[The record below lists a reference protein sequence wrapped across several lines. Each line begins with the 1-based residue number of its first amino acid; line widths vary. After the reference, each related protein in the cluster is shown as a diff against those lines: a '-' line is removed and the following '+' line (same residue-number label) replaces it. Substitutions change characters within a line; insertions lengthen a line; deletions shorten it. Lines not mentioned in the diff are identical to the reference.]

1 MCIVQYLP
9 AVADEWIFETESL
22 SLHSQ
27 WPSIEASSGP
37 WVQALYSLSS
47 PTPPSPQILAMFC
60 REVIKNIHIILYL
73 IFQHE
78 FWFHTAECQKEQR
91 WRRVQLVENS
101 KIQDVFLSCQKGA
114 LPFSILLCNLHASRS
129 QPEPTSAYDSI
140 FVINLTSF
148 HLCKPEGHW

>member
-1 MCIVQYLP
+1 MYCAVSSCSRRWMNIWNWESFLVQS
-9 AVADEWIFETESL
+9 V
-22 SLHSQ
+22 
-27 WPSIEASSGP
+27 WPSIESSSGP

-47 PTPPSPQILAMFC
+47 PPPPTPQILAMFC

-78 FWFHTAECQKEQR
+78 FWFHTAECKKEQR
-91 WRRVQLVENS
+91 WRRVQLMENN

-114 LPFSILLCNLHASRS
+114 LPLSILLCNLHASRC
-129 QPEPTSAYDSI
+129 QPEPTSACDSI

>member
-9 AVADEWIFETESL
+9 AVADEWIFETESR

-27 WPSIEASSGP
+27 WPSIESSWGP
-37 WVQALYSLSS
+37 WVQALHSLSS
-47 PTPPSPQILAMFC
+47 PTPPQILVMFC
-60 REVIKNIHIILYL
+60 REVLKSIHIILHL
-73 IFQHE
+73 LFKHE

-91 WRRVQLVENS
+91 WRGVQLVENN

-114 LPFSILLCNLHASRS
+114 LPLSILLCNLHASRC
-129 QPEPTSAYDSI
+129 QPEPTSACDSI